1 MLDNQTRIPL
11 FKGFPQAML
20 PFVGL
25 GLDGCIE
32 VSVIVIVTVS
42 QLLGSSQSKVMVRV
56 RLGLGL

>member
-1 MLDNQTRIPL
+1 MLL
-11 FKGFPQAML
+11 CKGFPQAML
-20 PFVGL
+20 QFVGL

-42 QLLGSSQSKVMVRV
+42 QVLGSSQGKVMVRV

>member
-1 MLDNQTRIPL
+1 MLQ
-11 FKGFPQAML
+11 
-20 PFVGL
+20 FVGL

-42 QLLGSSQSKVMVRV
+42 QLLGSSDQGNVMVRV